1 MVADPPRVLIV
12 EDDDELRGVI
22 AAALTAAGYEAVEAA
37 DGAAAIAASNER
49 DPNVILLD
57 LAMPGLSGQAFAE
70 TYRRRQGRAKIVVMS
85 GTATAG
91 ETSAR
96 IQAQVFL
103 SKPFDLEKLLGAVR
117 RVVESASA

>member
-1 MVADPPRVLIV
+1 MLIV
-12 EDDDELRGVI
+12 EDDSELRGLI
-22 AAALTAAGYEAVEAA
+22 AQALATAGYDAVEAP
-37 DGAAAIAASNER
+37 DGAAAMAASAER

-70 TYRRRQGRAKIVVMS
+70 AYRRRQGRAKIVVMS

-96 IQAQVFL
+96 IQAAVFL
-103 SKPFDLEKLLGAVR
+103 SKPFDLEKLLDAVK
-117 RVVESASA
+117 RVLESTTA